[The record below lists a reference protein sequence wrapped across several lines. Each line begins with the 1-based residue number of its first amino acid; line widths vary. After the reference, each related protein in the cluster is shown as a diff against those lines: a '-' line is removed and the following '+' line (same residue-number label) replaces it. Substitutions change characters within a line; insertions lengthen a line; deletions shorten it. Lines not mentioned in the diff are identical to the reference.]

1 SYLLYLAARARE
13 AGEKYMN
20 YETMKSFVLVVL
32 IGISL
37 LLSFILWSYQPN
49 YDYLQDADY
58 VNEVDV
64 GGGEKSRNE
73 LIHPSKVIFNN
84 EVDLKGFKEPGDM
97 LSFCQEMTSCVRY
110 DYDTYEA
117 RWNLGDS
124 RNVEILLPRNML
136 S

>member
-1 SYLLYLAARARE
+1 
-13 AGEKYMN
+13 MN

-37 LLSFILWSYQPN
+37 LLSFILCSYQTN

-64 GGGEKSRNE
+64 GWEEKSKNE

-84 EVDLKGFKEPGDM
+84 QVDLKGFKEPGDI
-97 LSFCQEMTSCVRY
+97 LSFYQKMTSWVLY
-110 DYDTYEA
+110 DYDTSEA
-117 RWNLGDS
+117 KWNPGGS
-124 RNVEILLPRNML
+124 GYVEIIFASNIPEELVTSLFTFNDDIEVGN
-136 S
+136 